1 MSKKIKSIKTKNVK
15 STSASV
21 ATNATPNF
29 SINSKREIIPI
40 STTSKGLYSMGRTN
54 CFTMKKL
61 DEFIT
66 NSIEARRDDKT
77 IPIIR
82 VVADYSTTFKLWE
95 LAVVDY
101 NTCGMTKKEL
111 YSNYFCVGGE
121 SGEGEGHIA
130 GFGSTAIFTLTRG
143 AHPFFVA
150 SQSHLSNDAYCV
162 NGGLQD
168 DPVTHQAYT
177 YIEPCKMEDFLPES
191 LKNKKYGTPNTI
203 VRVCV
208 DEETIRDMLPNR
220 KGYNRETMP
229 IDPQTIR
236 LAFAQH
242 ISVVYREK
250 ICGPNPM
257 AYIYVQ
263 DLEFRKTSSRLD
275 LSLEDDKTK

>member
-29 SINSKREIIPI
+29 SINSKREILPI

-77 IPIIR
+77 VPIIR
-82 VVADYSTTFKLWE
+82 VVADYSTTFRLWE

-111 YSNYFCVGGE
+111 FSNYFCVGGE

-143 AHPFFVA
+143 THPFFVA

-203 VRVCV
+203 VRVYV
-208 DEETIRDMLPNR
+208 DEETIRDMLPNQ
-220 KGYNRETMP
+220 KGYNRETRA
-229 IDPQTIR
+229 IDP
-236 LAFAQH
+236 
-242 ISVVYREK
+242 
-250 ICGPNPM
+250 
-257 AYIYVQ
+257 
-263 DLEFRKTSSRLD
+263 
-275 LSLEDDKTK
+275 

>member
-29 SINSKREIIPI
+29 SINSKREILPI

-77 IPIIR
+77 VPIIR
-82 VVADYSTTFKLWE
+82 VVADYSTTFRLWE

-111 YSNYFCVGGE
+111 FSNYFCVGGE

-143 AHPFFVA
+143 THPFSLHLRAISPTTPIA
-150 SQSHLSNDAYCV
+150 STEACRTTLSRIRHTPTLSRARWRISC
-162 NGGLQD
+162 
-168 DPVTHQAYT
+168 
-177 YIEPCKMEDFLPES
+177 
-191 LKNKKYGTPNTI
+191 LK
-203 VRVCV
+203 V
-208 DEETIRDMLPNR
+208 
-220 KGYNRETMP
+220 
-229 IDPQTIR
+229 
-236 LAFAQH
+236 
-242 ISVVYREK
+242 
-250 ICGPNPM
+250 
-257 AYIYVQ
+257 
-263 DLEFRKTSSRLD
+263 
-275 LSLEDDKTK
+275 